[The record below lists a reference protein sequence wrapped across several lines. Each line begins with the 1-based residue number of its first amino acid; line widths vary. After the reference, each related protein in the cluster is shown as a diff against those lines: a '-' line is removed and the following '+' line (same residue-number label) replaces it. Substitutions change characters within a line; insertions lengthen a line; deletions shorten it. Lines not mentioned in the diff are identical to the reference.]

1 MGILFF
7 YSFRNLLTRRLTT
20 SLTALGMALVVFV
33 FSAIIMLAEG
43 LQKTLVDTGFHD
55 NVVVI
60 RKSSVSEVQSG
71 IDRLQASI
79 VEIQPE
85 IANDANGRPM
95 IAKEM
100 VVLITLQKRDRDGSS
115 NVVIRGIS
123 AASLVLRPQI
133 HLIEGRLPR
142 PGSSEIM
149 VGKSIAKGFKSAGY
163 GDSLFF
169 GMRNWMVVGIFDAGS
184 TGYSSEIWGDVDQ
197 MMPAFRRPVYSSIL
211 FRLRDSMEFS
221 SVKDRIQAD
230 PRLTLEAKRETV
242 YYREQSEMMAKF
254 LRILGTS
261 LTLIFS
267 IGAVVGAM
275 ITMYAAVANRTS
287 EIGVLRAL
295 GFSRL
300 TILSAFLME
309 SLFLGLIGGLIGL
322 FFASFMQFITV
333 STTNFQTFSELAFNF
348 TLTVKIVVESLS
360 FSLFMGLAG
369 GILPAFRAS
378 RMNIIDALRDA

>member
-43 LQKTLVDTGFHD
+43 LQKTLVDTGFYD

-71 IDRLQASI
+71 IDRDQAAI
-79 VEIQPE
+79 VTTRPE
-85 IANDANGRPM
+85 IAIDTSGKPM
-95 IAKEM
+95 IAKEL
-100 VVLITLQKRDRDGSS
+100 VVLITLQKRNGNGAS

-123 AASLVLRPQI
+123 ESSFELRPQI

-149 VGKSIAKGFKSAGY
+149 VGKSISGAFNNAGY
-163 GDSLFF
+163 NERLFF
-169 GMRNWMVVGIFDAGS
+169 GMRHWRVVGVFDAGS

-211 FRLRDSMEFS
+211 FRLRDTREFE
-221 SVKDRIQAD
+221 SVKDRIETD

-242 YYREQSEMMAKF
+242 YYREQSEMMATF

-300 TILSAFLME
+300 TILAAFLME
-309 SLFLGLIGGLIGL
+309 SLFLGLTGGLIGL

-348 TLTVKIVVESLS
+348 SLTVTIAVQSLS
-360 FSLFMGLAG
+360 FSLFMGFAG

-378 RMNIIDALRDA
+378 RMNIIDALRDV

>member
-1 MGILFF
+1 MGILFD

-20 SLTALGMALVVFV
+20 TLTALGMALVVFV
-33 FSAIIMLAEG
+33 FTAVIMLAEG
-43 LQKTLVDTGFHD
+43 LEQTLVDTGLYD

-71 IDRLQASI
+71 IDRDQASVI
-79 VEIQPE
+79 VIQPE
-85 IANDANGRPM
+85 IALDSDGRPM
-95 IAKEM
+95 AAREL
-100 VVLITLQKRDRDGSS
+100 VVLITLNKQGGGGA
-115 NVVIRGIS
+115 NAVIRGIS
-123 AASLVLRPQI
+123 PVSLSLRPQV
-133 HLIEGRLPR
+133 HLVEGRMPR

-149 VGKSIAKGFKSAGY
+149 VGKNIARSFQNAGY
-163 GDSLFF
+163 GDSLVF
-169 GMRNWMVVGIFDAGS
+169 GLRTWRITGVFDAGA

-197 MMPAFRRPVYSSIL
+197 MMSAFRRPVYSSVL
-211 FRLRDSMEFS
+211 FRLRHTDAFEA
-221 SVKDRIQAD
+221 VRDRLQND

-242 YYREQSEMMAKF
+242 YYREQSEMMATF

-309 SLFLGLIGGLIGL
+309 SLLLGLIGGLAGL
-322 FFASFMQFITV
+322 FFSSFLQLITV
-333 STTNFQTFSELAFNF
+333 STTNFQTFSELAFRF
-348 TLTVKIVVESLS
+348 RLSPSIVGQALS
-360 FSLFMGLAG
+360 FSLFMGFAG
-369 GILPAFRAS
+369 GILPALRAS
-378 RMNIIDALRDA
+378 RMPVIEALRDA